1 MKCIRLPVTSTKEI
15 TTSKN
20 NRITIISHDDSPHRA
35 KISIVNIKETLK
47 MQNKE
52 IMPNIQHKSQEIDN
66 ANVIY
71 ENNSSVKRRA
81 NALQP
86 QPKKNSRY
94 SFNLIIHRHGK
105 RIEASSQDLTNRRKA
120 YIVKPSVMYNNM
132 TSENV
137 KICMETFV
145 I

>member
-15 TTSKN
+15 TMSKN
-20 NRITIISHDDSPHRA
+20 HRITIRSHDESPHRA

-66 ANVIY
+66 AKVIH
-71 ENNSSVKRRA
+71 ENNSSVKRRT

-86 QPKKNSRY
+86 QPKKNTRY
-94 SFNLIIHRHGK
+94 SYNLIIHRHGK
-105 RIEASSQDLTNRRKA
+105 RVEASSQDLTNRKKA

-132 TSENV
+132 TNENV
-137 KICMETFV
+137 EFCMEIFV